1 MKPRDIKI
9 IQSVLEVIKEPIKV
23 TEIYHKAKEL
33 FEKGEITNMFDCG
46 GETPHQS
53 VSSYIYTALNKG
65 EELPFLK
72 AQEKPVLIAL
82 KDAPKEPV
90 LSAEKISTPS
100 VKIAHERDLHPFLT
114 YMAINNENLKC
125 YTKTIFHEES
135 SKSIKGMDRWL
146 YPDMVGV
153 RFLHAE
159 WSNENLIA
167 FSKKFDTLP
176 VKLVSFELKK
186 EISVHNCRE
195 CYFQAISNSSWANE
209 GYLVGH
215 HVDTHNLKLMDLLKR
230 LHASFGIGVIDLRTN
245 EDKSA
250 ILLNAKYKE
259 KIDYTM
265 AQELS
270 DKNKKF
276 SGFLKSVVDYD
287 PDFPNRY
294 KDEFDEVKKKEEL
307 YPITHNFLFKNALS
321 GFVRAFQ
328 KPQIKR

>member
-1 MKPRDIKI
+1 MKPQDIEI
-9 IQSVLEVIKEPIKV
+9 VQSVLEALKEPIKV
-23 TEIYHKAKEL
+23 TLVYDKAKEL
-33 FEKGEITNMFDCG
+33 FEKGEIENMFDCG
-46 GETPHQS
+46 GNTPHQS
-53 VSSYIYTALNKG
+53 VSSLIYTALNRG
-65 EELPFLK
+65 EELPFK
-72 AQEKPVLIAL
+72 KVRENPVLIAL
-82 KDAPKEPV
+82 KDAAKELDLNAQKP
-90 LSAEKISTPS
+90 SAPS
-100 VKIAHERDLHPFLT
+100 VKITHERDLHPFLT
-114 YMAINNENLKC
+114 YMAFHNENLKC

-135 SKSIKGMDRWL
+135 LKSPKGMDRWL

-159 WSNENLIA
+159 LSNENLIA

-209 GYLVGH
+209 GYLVGRH
-215 HVDTHNLKLMDLLKR
+215 IDTHNPQLMDLLKR
-230 LHASFGIGVIDLRTN
+230 LHASFGIGVIDLRTD

-259 KIDYTM
+259 KIDYTV
-265 AQELS
+265 ALELS
-270 DKNKKF
+270 DKNEKF

-287 PDFPNRY
+287 PAHSYRY

-307 YPITHNFLFKNALS
+307 YPNSSLS
-321 GFVRAFQ
+321 F
-328 KPQIKR
+328 

>member
-1 MKPRDIKI
+1 MKPQDIEI
-9 IQSVLEVIKEPIKV
+9 VQSVLEITGPISP
-23 TEIYHKAKEL
+23 TEVYDKAKEL
-33 FEKGEITNMFDCG
+33 FEKGEITKMFDCG
-46 GETPHQS
+46 GNTPHQS
-53 VSSYIYTALNKG
+53 VGASIYTALNKG

-82 KDAPKEPV
+82 KDAAKEPV
-90 LSAEKISTPS
+90 LNIEKISAPS

-114 YMAINNENLKC
+114 YMAIHNENLKC

-135 SKSIKGMDRWL
+135 VKSPKGTDRWL
-146 YPDMVGV
+146 YLDMVGV

-159 WSNENLIA
+159 LSNENLIA

-186 EISVHNCRE
+186 EISVNNCRE
-195 CYFQAISNSSWANE
+195 CYFQAISNSSNE
-209 GYLVGH
+209 GYLVGRH
-215 HVDTHNLKLMDLLKR
+215 IDTHNPQLMDLLKR
-230 LHASFGIGVIDLRTN
+230 LHASFGIGVIDLRTD

-259 KIDYTM
+259 KIDYTV
-265 AQELS
+265 ALELS
-270 DKNKKF
+270 DKNPKF

-307 YPITHNFLFKNALS
+307 YPNS
-321 GFVRAFQ
+321 
-328 KPQIKR
+328 

>member
-1 MKPRDIKI
+1 MKPQDIEI
-9 IQSVLEVIKEPIKV
+9 VQSVLEITGPISP
-23 TEIYHKAKEL
+23 TEVYDKAKEL
-33 FEKGEITNMFDCG
+33 FEKGEIEKMFDCG
-46 GETPHQS
+46 GKTPHQS
-53 VSSYIYTALNKG
+53 VSAAIYTALNKG
-65 EELPFLK
+65 EELPFKK
-72 AQEKPVLIAL
+72 AREKPTLIAL
-82 KDAPKEPV
+82 KSVAKEPV
-90 LSAEKISTPS
+90 LNIEKISAPS
-100 VKIAHERDLHPFLT
+100 VKIAHNKIMHERGLHPFLT

-135 SKSIKGMDRWL
+135 LKSSKGMDRWL

-209 GYLVGH
+209 GYLVGRH
-215 HVDTHNLKLMDLLKR
+215 IDTHNPQLMDLLKR
-230 LHASFGIGVIDLRTN
+230 LHASFGIGVIDLRTD

-259 KIDYTM
+259 KIDYTV
-265 AQELS
+265 ASELS
-270 DKNKKF
+270 AKNKKF

-287 PDFPNRY
+287 PNHPQRY

-307 YPITHNFLFKNALS
+307 YPNPSLS
-321 GFVRAFQ
+321 F
-328 KPQIKR
+328 

>member
-1 MKPRDIKI
+1 MKPQDIEI
-9 IQSVLEVIKEPIKV
+9 VQSVLEAIKEPIKV
-23 TEIYHKAKEL
+23 TEIYDKAKEL
-33 FEKGEITNMFDCG
+33 FEKGEIESMFDHRG
-46 GETPHQS
+46 NTPDQS
-53 VSSYIYTALNKG
+53 VSAVIYTALNKG

-72 AQEKPVLIAL
+72 AQEKPALIAL
-82 KDAPKEPV
+82 KGAAKELGLNAQKP
-90 LSAEKISTPS
+90 SAPS
-100 VKIAHERDLHPFLT
+100 VKIAHNKIMHERDLHPFLT

-135 SKSIKGMDRWL
+135 LKSPKGMDRWL

-159 WSNENLIA
+159 LSNENLIA

-209 GYLVGH
+209 GYLVGRH
-215 HVDTHNLKLMDLLKR
+215 IDTHNPQLMDLLKR
-230 LHASFGIGVIDLRTN
+230 LHASFGIGVIDLRTD

-259 KIDYTM
+259 KIDYTV
-265 AQELS
+265 ASELS
-270 DKNKKF
+270 EKNSKF
-276 SGFLKSVVDYD
+276 RDFLKSVVDYD
-287 PDFPNRY
+287 PEFQHRFR
-294 KDEFDEVKKKEEL
+294 DEFDEVKKKEEL
-307 YPITHNFLFKNALS
+307 YPNPSLS
-321 GFVRAFQ
+321 F
-328 KPQIKR
+328 

>member
-1 MKPRDIKI
+1 MKPRDIGI
-9 IQSVLEVIKEPIKV
+9 IQSVLEITGPIKV
-23 TEIYHKAKEL
+23 TEIYDKAKEL
-33 FEKGEITNMFDCG
+33 FEKGEIENMFDYG
-46 GETPHQS
+46 GNTPDQS
-53 VSSYIYTALNKG
+53 VSAAIYTALNKG
-65 EELPFLK
+65 EELPFK
-72 AQEKPVLIAL
+72 KTQEKPTLIAL
-82 KDAPKEPV
+82 KGATKEPV
-90 LSAEKISTPS
+90 LNALKPSAPS
-100 VKIAHERDLHPFLT
+100 AKIAHERDLHPFLT

-135 SKSIKGMDRWL
+135 SKSPKGMDRWL

-186 EISVHNCRE
+186 EISVNNCRE

-209 GYLVGH
+209 GYLVGRH
-215 HVDTHNLKLMDLLKR
+215 IDTHNPQLMDLLKR
-230 LHASFGIGVIDLRTN
+230 LHASFGIGVIDLRTD

-259 KIDYTM
+259 KIDYTV
-265 AQELS
+265 ASELS
-270 DKNKKF
+270 AKNEKF

-287 PDFPNRY
+287 PNHQHRY
-294 KDEFDEVKKKEEL
+294 KDEFDEIKKKEEL
-307 YPITHNFLFKNALS
+307 YPNSSLS
-321 GFVRAFQ
+321 F
-328 KPQIKR
+328 

>member
-1 MKPRDIKI
+1 MKPQDIEI
-9 IQSVLEVIKEPIKV
+9 VQSVLEITGPIKPTV
-23 TEIYHKAKEL
+23 VYDKAKEL
-33 FEKGEITNMFDCG
+33 FEKGEITKMFDYG
-46 GETPHQS
+46 GNTPHQS

-72 AQEKPVLIAL
+72 AQEKTVLIAL
-82 KDAPKEPV
+82 KSAAKEPV
-90 LSAEKISTPS
+90 LNTEKISAPNAKI
-100 VKIAHERDLHPFLT
+100 VHNKIAHERDLHPFLT
-114 YMAINNENLKC
+114 YMAFHNENLKC

-135 SKSIKGMDRWL
+135 SKSPKGMDRWL

-209 GYLVGH
+209 GYLVGRH
-215 HVDTHNLKLMDLLKR
+215 IDTHNLKLMDLLKR

-259 KIDYTM
+259 KIDYTV
-265 AQELS
+265 ASELS
-270 DKNKKF
+270 AKNEKF
-276 SGFLKSVVDYD
+276 NGFLKSVVDYD
-287 PDFPNRY
+287 PAHSYRY
-294 KDEFDEVKKKEEL
+294 KDEFDEIKKKEEL
-307 YPITHNFLFKNALS
+307 YPNPSLS
-321 GFVRAFQ
+321 F
-328 KPQIKR
+328 

>member
-1 MKPRDIKI
+1 MKPRDIGI

-33 FEKGEITNMFDCG
+33 FEKGEIESMFDYG
-46 GETPHQS
+46 GNTPDQS
-53 VSSYIYTALNKG
+53 VNAAIYTALNKG

-82 KDAPKEPV
+82 KDAAKEPV
-90 LSAEKISTPS
+90 LNAQKSSVPSAPG
-100 VKIAHERDLHPFLT
+100 VKIAHERDLRPFLT
-114 YMAINNENLKC
+114 YMAFLNENLKC
-125 YTKTIFHEES
+125 YTKTIFHEGS
-135 SKSIKGMDRWL
+135 LKSPKGMDRWL

-159 WSNENLIA
+159 LSNENLIA

-186 EISVHNCRE
+186 EISVNNCRK

-215 HVDTHNLKLMDLLKR
+215 HIDTHNPKLMDLLKR
-230 LHASFGIGVIDLRTN
+230 LHASFGIGVIDLRTD
-245 EDKSA
+245 EDKST

-259 KIDYTM
+259 KIDYTV
-265 AQELS
+265 ALELS
-270 DKNKKF
+270 EKNEEF

-287 PDFPNRY
+287 PKNQNRY
-294 KDEFDEVKKKEEL
+294 KDEFDEIKKKEEL
-307 YPITHNFLFKNALS
+307 YPNS
-321 GFVRAFQ
+321 
-328 KPQIKR
+328 

>member
-1 MKPRDIKI
+1 MKPQDIEI
-9 IQSVLEVIKEPIKV
+9 VQSVLEITGPISP
-23 TEIYHKAKEL
+23 TEVYDKAKEL
-33 FEKGEITNMFDCG
+33 FEKGEIEKMFDCG
-46 GETPHQS
+46 GKTPHQS
-53 VSSYIYTALNKG
+53 VSAAIYTALNKG
-65 EELPFLK
+65 EELPFKK
-72 AQEKPVLIAL
+72 AREKPTLIAL
-82 KDAPKEPV
+82 KSVAKEPV
-90 LSAEKISTPS
+90 LNIEKISAPS
-100 VKIAHERDLHPFLT
+100 VKIAHNKIMHERGLHPFLT

-135 SKSIKGMDRWL
+135 LKSSKGMDRWL

-186 EISVHNCRE
+186 EISVNNCRE
-195 CYFQAISNSSWANE
+195 CYFQAISNSSNE

-215 HVDTHNLKLMDLLKR
+215 HIDTHNPQLMDLLKS

-259 KIDYTM
+259 KIDYTV
-265 AQELS
+265 ASELS

-287 PDFPNRY
+287 PNHPQCY

-307 YPITHNFLFKNALS
+307 YPNS
-321 GFVRAFQ
+321 
-328 KPQIKR
+328 

>member
-1 MKPRDIKI
+1 MKPQDIEI
-9 IQSVLEVIKEPIKV
+9 VQSVLEITGPIKV
-23 TEIYHKAKEL
+23 TEVYDKAKEL
-33 FEKGEITNMFDCG
+33 FEKGEITNMFDYG
-46 GETPHQS
+46 GNTPDRS
-53 VSSYIYTALNKG
+53 VSAFIYTALNKG

-82 KDAPKEPV
+82 KDAANDPV
-90 LSAEKISTPS
+90 LNIEKPGVSS
-100 VKIAHERDLHPFLT
+100 VKIAHNKIMHERDLHPFLT
-114 YMAINNENLKC
+114 YMAIHNENLKC

-135 SKSIKGMDRWL
+135 LKSPKGMDRWL

-159 WSNENLIA
+159 LSNENLIA

-176 VKLVSFELKK
+176 VKLVSFELKR

-195 CYFQAISNSSWANE
+195 CYFQAISNSSNE

-215 HVDTHNLKLMDLLKR
+215 HIDTHDLKLMDLLKR
-230 LHASFGIGVIDLRTN
+230 LHASFGIGVIDLRTD
-245 EDKSA
+245 EDKSV

-265 AQELS
+265 ALELS
-270 DKNKKF
+270 DKNEKF

-287 PDFPNRY
+287 PNHQHRY

-307 YPITHNFLFKNALS
+307 YPNPSLS
-321 GFVRAFQ
+321 F
-328 KPQIKR
+328 

>member
-1 MKPRDIKI
+1 MKPRDIEI
-9 IQSVLEVIKEPIKV
+9 IQSVLEITGPISP
-23 TEIYHKAKEL
+23 TEVYDKAKEL
-33 FEKGEITNMFDCG
+33 FEKGEITNMFDYG
-46 GETPHQS
+46 GNTPDRS
-53 VSSYIYTALNKG
+53 VSALIYTALNKG
-65 EELPFLK
+65 EELPFFK

-82 KDAPKEPV
+82 KDAAKEPF
-90 LSAEKISTPS
+90 LNTEKISTPS
-100 VKIAHERDLHPFLT
+100 AKIAHERDLHPFLT
-114 YMAINNENLKC
+114 YMAIHNENLKC

-135 SKSIKGMDRWL
+135 VKSPKGMDRWL

-159 WSNENLIA
+159 LSNENLIA

-186 EISVHNCRE
+186 EISVNNCRE

-209 GYLVGH
+209 GYLVGRH
-215 HVDTHNLKLMDLLKR
+215 IDTHNPQLMDLLKR
-230 LHASFGIGVIDLRTN
+230 LHASFGIGVIDLRTD

-270 DKNKKF
+270 DKNPKF

-287 PDFPNRY
+287 PAHSYRY

-307 YPITHNFLFKNALS
+307 YSNSSLS
-321 GFVRAFQ
+321 F
-328 KPQIKR
+328 

>member
-1 MKPRDIKI
+1 MKPRDIGI
-9 IQSVLEVIKEPIKV
+9 IQSVLEIIKEPIKV
-23 TEIYHKAKEL
+23 TEIYDKAKEL
-33 FEKGEITNMFDCG
+33 FEKGEIENMFDCG

-53 VSSYIYTALNKG
+53 VSAYIYTALNKG
-65 EELPFLK
+65 EELPFK
-72 AQEKPVLIAL
+72 KVQEKPTLIAL
-82 KDAPKEPV
+82 KGAPKE
-90 LSAEKISTPS
+90 LGLNIEKINTPS
-100 VKIAHERDLHPFLT
+100 IKIVHERDLHPFLT

-135 SKSIKGMDRWL
+135 LKSPKGMDRWL

-159 WSNENLIA
+159 LSNENLIA

-209 GYLVGH
+209 GYLVGRH
-215 HVDTHNLKLMDLLKR
+215 IDTHNPQLMDLLKR
-230 LHASFGIGVIDLRTN
+230 LHASFGIGVIDLRTD

-270 DKNKKF
+270 AKNEKF

-287 PDFPNRY
+287 PNHPQRY
-294 KDEFDEVKKKEEL
+294 KDEFEEVKKKEEL
-307 YPITHNFLFKNALS
+307 YPNPSLS
-321 GFVRAFQ
+321 F
-328 KPQIKR
+328 

>member
-1 MKPRDIKI
+1 MKPRDIEI
-9 IQSVLEVIKEPIKV
+9 IQSVLEITGPIKV
-23 TEIYHKAKEL
+23 TEIYDKAKEL

-46 GETPHQS
+46 GKTPHQS
-53 VSSYIYTALNKG
+53 VSSYIYTALSKG

-72 AQEKPVLIAL
+72 VQEKPVLIAL
-82 KDAPKEPV
+82 KGAVKEPV
-90 LSAEKISTPS
+90 LSAEKISAPS

-114 YMAINNENLKC
+114 YMACHNENLKC

-135 SKSIKGMDRWL
+135 VKSPKGMDRWL

-186 EISVHNCRE
+186 EISVNNCRE

-209 GYLVGH
+209 GYLVGRNI
-215 HVDTHNLKLMDLLKR
+215 DTHNSKLMDLLKR
-230 LHASFGIGVIDLRTN
+230 LHASFGIGVIDLRTD

-259 KIDYTM
+259 KIDYTV
-265 AQELS
+265 ASELS

-276 SGFLKSVVDYD
+276 SDFLKSVVDYD
-287 PDFPNRY
+287 PKTQHRY
-294 KDEFDEVKKKEEL
+294 KDEFDEVKKKEKL
-307 YPITHNFLFKNALS
+307 YPNSSHSF
-321 GFVRAFQ
+321 
-328 KPQIKR
+328 

>member
-1 MKPRDIKI
+1 MKPRDIEI
-9 IQSVLEVIKEPIKV
+9 IQSVLEAIKEPIKV

-33 FEKGEITNMFDCG
+33 FEKGEIENMFDYG
-46 GETPHQS
+46 GNTPDQS
-53 VSSYIYTALNKG
+53 VSASIYTALNKG
-65 EELPFLK
+65 EELPFCK
-72 AQEKPVLIAL
+72 AQENPVLIAL
-82 KDAPKEPV
+82 KGAAKELV
-90 LSAEKISTPS
+90 LNTQKPS
-100 VKIAHERDLHPFLT
+100 VSSAKITRERGLHEFLT

-135 SKSIKGMDRWL
+135 LKSPKGMDRWL

-159 WSNENLIA
+159 LSNENLIA

-176 VKLVSFELKK
+176 VKLVSFELKR

-215 HVDTHNLKLMDLLKR
+215 HINTHDLKLMDLLKR
-230 LHASFGIGVIDLRTN
+230 LHGSFGIGVIDLRTD

-259 KIDYTM
+259 KIDYSV
-265 AQELS
+265 ALELS
-270 DKNKKF
+270 EKNEKF
-276 SGFLKSVVDYD
+276 NAFLKSVVDYD
-287 PDFPNRY
+287 PKTPERFKN
-294 KDEFDEVKKKEEL
+294 EFDGIKKKEEL
-307 YPITHNFLFKNALS
+307 YPNS
-321 GFVRAFQ
+321 
-328 KPQIKR
+328 

>member
-1 MKPRDIKI
+1 MKPQDIGI
-9 IQSVLEVIKEPIKV
+9 VQSVLEAIKEPIKV

-33 FEKGEITNMFDCG
+33 FEKGEIESMFDCG

-53 VSSYIYTALNKG
+53 VSASIYTALNKG
-65 EELPFLK
+65 EELPFKK
-72 AQEKPVLIAL
+72 AREKPTLIAL
-82 KDAPKEPV
+82 KGAAKEPV
-90 LSAEKISTPS
+90 LNTEKPSAPS
-100 VKIAHERDLHPFLT
+100 VKIVHERDLHPFLT

-135 SKSIKGMDRWL
+135 SKSPKGMDRWL

-159 WSNENLIA
+159 LSNENLIA

-176 VKLVSFELKK
+176 VKLMSFELKK

-195 CYFQAISNSSWANE
+195 CYFQAISNSSNE
-209 GYLVGH
+209 GYLVGRH
-215 HVDTHNLKLMDLLKR
+215 IDTHNPQLMDLLKR
-230 LHASFGIGVIDLRTN
+230 LHASFGIGVIDLRTD
-245 EDKSA
+245 EVKSA

-259 KIDYTM
+259 KIDYTV
-265 AQELS
+265 ASELS
-270 DKNKKF
+270 AKNEKF

-287 PDFPNRY
+287 PKTQHRY

-307 YPITHNFLFKNALS
+307 YPNPSLS
-321 GFVRAFQ
+321 F
-328 KPQIKR
+328 

>member
-1 MKPRDIKI
+1 MLGI
-9 IQSVLEVIKEPIKV
+9 IQSVLEALKEPIKV
-23 TEIYHKAKEL
+23 TEIYDKAQEL
-33 FEKGEITNMFDCG
+33 FEKGEIESMFDCG
-46 GETPHQS
+46 GKTPHQS
-53 VSSYIYTALNKG
+53 VSAYIYTALNKG
-65 EELPFLK
+65 EELPFKK
-72 AQEKPVLIAL
+72 AREKPTLIAL
-82 KDAPKEPV
+82 KDVAKEPV
-90 LSAEKISTPS
+90 LNAQKPSAPGVKIAHN
-100 VKIAHERDLHPFLT
+100 KIAHERNLHPFLT
-114 YMAINNENLKC
+114 YMAFHNENLKC

-135 SKSIKGMDRWL
+135 SKSPKGMDRWL

-159 WSNENLIA
+159 LSNENLIA

-215 HVDTHNLKLMDLLKR
+215 HIDTHNSKLMDLLKR
-230 LHASFGIGVIDLRTN
+230 LHASFGIGVIDLRTD
-245 EDKSA
+245 EDKSV

-259 KIDYTM
+259 KIDYTV
-265 AQELS
+265 ASELS

-276 SGFLKSVVDYD
+276 SGFLKSDYD
-287 PDFPNRY
+287 PNHPQRY

-307 YPITHNFLFKNALS
+307 YPNPSLS
-321 GFVRAFQ
+321 F
-328 KPQIKR
+328 

>member
-1 MKPRDIKI
+1 MKPQDIEI
-9 IQSVLEVIKEPIKV
+9 VQSVLEAIKEPIRV
-23 TEIYHKAKEL
+23 TLVYDKAKEL
-33 FEKGEITNMFDCG
+33 FEKGEITKMFDCG

-53 VSSYIYTALNKG
+53 VSSYIYTALKKG
-65 EELPFLK
+65 EELPFFK
-72 AQEKPVLIAL
+72 VQEKPALIAL
-82 KDAPKEPV
+82 KGAVKEPV
-90 LSAEKISTPS
+90 LNIEKPGVPSA
-100 VKIAHERDLHPFLT
+100 KIAHNKIMHERDLHPFLT

-135 SKSIKGMDRWL
+135 VKSSKGMDRWL

-159 WSNENLIA
+159 LSNENLIA

-186 EISVHNCRE
+186 EISVNNCRE

-209 GYLVGH
+209 GYLVGR
-215 HVDTHNLKLMDLLKR
+215 HVDTHNPQLMDLLKR
-230 LHASFGIGVIDLRTN
+230 LHASFGIGVIDLRTD

-259 KIDYTM
+259 KIDYTV
-265 AQELS
+265 ASELS
-270 DKNKKF
+270 AKNEKF

-287 PDFPNRY
+287 PNHQHRY
-294 KDEFDEVKKKEEL
+294 KDEFDEIKKKEEL
-307 YPITHNFLFKNALS
+307 YPN
-321 GFVRAFQ
+321 
-328 KPQIKR
+328 P

>member
-1 MKPRDIKI
+1 MKPQDIEI
-9 IQSVLEVIKEPIKV
+9 VQSVLEIIKEPIKV
-23 TEIYHKAKEL
+23 TEIYDKAKEL
-33 FEKGEITNMFDCG
+33 FEKGEITKMFDCG
-46 GETPHQS
+46 GNTPHQS
-53 VSSYIYTALNKG
+53 VSASIYTALNKG

-82 KDAPKEPV
+82 KSATKE
-90 LSAEKISTPS
+90 LSLNAQKPSAPS
-100 VKIAHERDLHPFLT
+100 VKIVHERDLHPFLT
-114 YMAINNENLKC
+114 YMAFHNENLKC

-135 SKSIKGMDRWL
+135 VKSPKGMDRWL

-159 WSNENLIA
+159 LSNENLIA

-176 VKLVSFELKK
+176 VKLMSFELKK

-209 GYLVGH
+209 GYLVGRH
-215 HVDTHNLKLMDLLKR
+215 IDTHNPQLMDLLKR
-230 LHASFGIGVIDLRTN
+230 LHASFGIGVIDLRVDK
-245 EDKSA
+245 DKSA

-259 KIDYTM
+259 KIDYTV
-265 AQELS
+265 ALELS
-270 DKNKKF
+270 DKNPKF

-307 YPITHNFLFKNALS
+307 YPNPSLS
-321 GFVRAFQ
+321 F
-328 KPQIKR
+328 

>member
-1 MKPRDIKI
+1 MKPQDIEI
-9 IQSVLEVIKEPIKV
+9 VQGVLEITGPISP
-23 TEIYHKAKEL
+23 TEVYHKAKEL
-33 FEKGEITNMFDCG
+33 FEKGEITNMFDYG
-46 GETPHQS
+46 GNTPDRS
-53 VSSYIYTALNKG
+53 VSAFIYTALNKG
-65 EELPFLK
+65 EELPFFK
-72 AQEKPVLIAL
+72 VQEKPALIAL
-82 KDAPKEPV
+82 KGAAKEPV
-90 LSAEKISTPS
+90 LNAEKISAPS
-100 VKIAHERDLHPFLT
+100 VKIAHNKIMHERDLHPFLT
-114 YMAINNENLKC
+114 YMAIHNENLKC

-135 SKSIKGMDRWL
+135 VKSPKGMDRWL

-159 WSNENLIA
+159 LSNENLIA

-186 EISVHNCRE
+186 EISVNNCRE

-209 GYLVGH
+209 GYLVGCH
-215 HVDTHNLKLMDLLKR
+215 IDTHNSKLMDLLKR

-259 KIDYTM
+259 KIDYTV
-265 AQELS
+265 ALELS
-270 DKNKKF
+270 DKNPKF

-294 KDEFDEVKKKEEL
+294 KDEFDEIKKKEEL
-307 YPITHNFLFKNALS
+307 YPNSSLS
-321 GFVRAFQ
+321 F
-328 KPQIKR
+328 

>member
-1 MKPRDIKI
+1 MKPQDVEIV
-9 IQSVLEVIKEPIKV
+9 QSVLEIIKEPIKV
-23 TEIYHKAKEL
+23 TEIYDKAKEL
-33 FEKGEITNMFDCG
+33 FEKGEIERMFDCG
-46 GETPHQS
+46 GKTPHQS
-53 VSSYIYTALNKG
+53 VSSLIYTALNKG
-65 EELPFLK
+65 EELPFFK
-72 AQEKPVLIAL
+72 VQEKPALIAL
-82 KDAPKEPV
+82 KSAMNEPV
-90 LSAEKISTPS
+90 LNTEKPSAPNAKI
-100 VKIAHERDLHPFLT
+100 VHERDLHPFLT
-114 YMAINNENLKC
+114 YMAYYNENLKC

-135 SKSIKGMDRWL
+135 VKSPKGMDRWL

-159 WSNENLIA
+159 LSNENLIA

-186 EISVHNCRE
+186 EISVNNCRE

-209 GYLVGH
+209 GYLVGRH
-215 HVDTHNLKLMDLLKR
+215 IDTHNPQLMDLLKR

-270 DKNKKF
+270 AKNEKF

-287 PDFPNRY
+287 PNYQHRY
-294 KDEFDEVKKKEEL
+294 KDEFDEIKKKEEL
-307 YPITHNFLFKNALS
+307 YPNS
-321 GFVRAFQ
+321 
-328 KPQIKR
+328 